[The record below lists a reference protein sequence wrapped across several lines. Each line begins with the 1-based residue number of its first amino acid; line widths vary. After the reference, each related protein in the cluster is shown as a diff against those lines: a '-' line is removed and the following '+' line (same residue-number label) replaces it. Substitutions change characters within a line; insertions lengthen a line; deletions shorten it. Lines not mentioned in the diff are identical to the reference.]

1 MISSLE
7 RMTMDAE
14 KIKVKME
21 NGKAMDVVVF
31 SKRATVI
38 EVVLGEGT
46 HSVKCELKPT
56 RNGSAFVGTVMGR
69 EIVYDR
75 SVAEVQAD
83 IQRANLD
90 VRNSLSAR

>member
-1 MISSLE
+1 MN
-7 RMTMDAE
+7 AE

-31 SKRATVI
+31 TKRASVI
-38 EVVLGEGT
+38 EVVLGEGV

-56 RNGSAFVGTVMGR
+56 KNGSAFVGTVMGR
-69 EIVYDR
+69 EIVYER
-75 SVAEVQAD
+75 SATEVQAD
-83 IQRANLD
+83 IDRACLD

>member
-1 MISSLE
+1 
-7 RMTMDAE
+7 MDAE

-21 NGKAMDVVVF
+21 SGKNMEVVVF

-38 EVVLGEGT
+38 EIVLGEGV

-56 RNGSAFVGTVMGR
+56 RNGLAFVGTVMGR
-69 EIVYDR
+69 EIIYER
-75 SVAEVQAD
+75 SAVEVQED
-83 IQRANLD
+83 IDRVSLD

>member
-1 MISSLE
+1 
-7 RMTMDAE
+7 MDAE

-21 NGKAMDVVVF
+21 NGKDMEVVVF

-38 EVVLGEGT
+38 EIVLGEGV

-56 RNGSAFVGTVMGR
+56 RNGSAYVGTVMGR
-69 EIVYDR
+69 EIVYER
-75 SVAEVQAD
+75 SAVEVQED
-83 IQRANLD
+83 IDRVSLD